1 MDFVHS
7 GSDNNS
13 PQTISLPYFGSRD
26 DNEALRI
33 LSLISSKHAITVKIY
48 LLTCRNEHI
57 DKIMNVDNN
66 SINWEFSH
74 SFIDL
79 PGLIE
84 KLSESNGKSLI
95 FIGHN
100 AYTNIYD
107 NERIFQKFIDEDC
120 KASFMIVH
128 SKPDNNLIIRSEV
141 I

>member
-1 MDFVHS
+1 
-7 GSDNNS
+7 
-13 PQTISLPYFGSRD
+13 
-26 DNEALRI
+26 
-33 LSLISSKHAITVKIY
+33 
-48 LLTCRNEHI
+48 
-57 DKIMNVDNN
+57 MNVDNN